1 MPNPG
6 SLLKEC
12 EKNVVNTAVAFETI
26 LNVLDGLRNFGMR
39 ACNDH
44 LGRPKFFEGL
54 ELMRQGVYTEYVN
67 AQRNCLLF
75 AGVGGEDAKAY
86 AKEKF
91 TEQFGG
97 KYNIMQF
104 LDQWGR
110 RPSYYDSVTEEQ
122 LKAEAKEAIE
132 KR

>member
-1 MPNPG
+1 MPNPE

-12 EKNVVNTAVAFETI
+12 EKNVVNTAVAFEAI
-26 LNVLDGLRNFGMR
+26 LSVLDGLRNFGMR

-75 AGVGGEDAKAY
+75 AGVGGEEAKAY

-91 TEQFGG
+91 TEQFSGN
-97 KYNIMQF
+97 YNIMQF

-110 RPSYYDSVTEEQ
+110 RPSYYDSVTEEH

>member
-1 MPNPG
+1 MPNPE

-26 LNVLDGLRNFGMR
+26 LSVLDGLGNFGVR
-39 ACNDH
+39 ACNEH

-54 ELMRQGVYTEYVN
+54 GLMRDGVYIEYVN

-75 AGVGGEDAKAY
+75 TGVGGEDAKAY

-91 TEQFGG
+91 TEQFSG
-97 KYNIMQF
+97 KYNIMRF
-104 LDQWGR
+104 LDQWGH
-110 RPSYYDSVTEEQ
+110 RPSCFDSVIEEQ

>member
-1 MPNPG
+1 MPNPE

-26 LNVLDGLRNFGMR
+26 LSVLDGLRNFGMQ

-86 AKEKF
+86 AKERF
-91 TEQFGG
+91 TEQFSGE
-97 KYNIMQF
+97 YNIMQF

>member
-1 MPNPG
+1 MPNPK

-12 EKNVVNTAVAFETI
+12 EKNVVNTAVAFEAI
-26 LNVLDGLRNFGMR
+26 LSVLDGLRNFGMR
-39 ACNDH
+39 ACKDH

>member
-1 MPNPG
+1 MPNPE

-12 EKNVVNTAVAFETI
+12 EKNVVNTAVAFEAI

-91 TEQFGG
+91 TEQFSG

-104 LDQWGR
+104 LDQWGH
-110 RPSYYDSVTEEQ
+110 RPSCFDSATEEQ
-122 LKAEAKEAIE
+122 MKAEAKEAIE
-132 KR
+132 KH